1 VFSPQAPSA
10 CGKLKTMSLTD
21 AAADAASGTS
31 NPTNKPLDQ
40 LSVDT
45 IRTLAMD
52 AVQAELTRTLRFSE
66 VYI

>member
-1 VFSPQAPSA
+1 MREVR
-10 CGKLKTMSLTD
+10 TMSLTD

-31 NPTNKPLDQ
+31 KPTNKPMDQ
-40 LSVDT
+40 LCVDA